1 MYPDPHSNP
10 LLPFTATA
18 EIPFYWQQ
26 YLLANSKSTLYSASA
41 CSVLIQEVYAGT
53 HAFWYLV
60 FNITADDQLIRLV
73 LPPGL
78 FQLLLYNIQNNGEMI
93 FLHQDLGLGISE
105 KDYCYL
111 GGGFSDRDL
120 RVLVSKGTY
129 QTVAF
134 PFSRQNQRSTVTGM
148 RNDETLAFIE
158 EHLMAIGIPLI
169 N

>member
-10 LLPFTATA
+10 LLPFTATT

-26 YLLANSKSTLYSASA
+26 YQLANSKSTLYSASA
-41 CSVLIQEVYAGT
+41 CSILVQEVYVGT
-53 HAFWYLV
+53 HVLWYLV
-60 FNITADDQLIRLV
+60 FNITADDQLIRLA

-78 FQLLLYNIQNNGEMI
+78 FQLLLYNVQNNGEMI
-93 FLHQDLGLGISE
+93 FLHQELGLGISE

-111 GGGFSDRDL
+111 GGGFSAKDL

-158 EHLMAIGIPLI
+158 EHLLAIGIPLI

>member
-10 LLPFTATA
+10 MLPFTATA

-26 YLLANSKSTLYSASA
+26 YLLANSKSTLYCASA
-41 CSVLIQEVYAGT
+41 CRILIQEVYVGN
-53 HAFWYLV
+53 HVLWYLV
-60 FNITADDQLIRLV
+60 FNITRDDLLVKLV

-93 FLHQDLGLGISE
+93 FLHQDSGLGISE
-105 KDYCYL
+105 RDYCYL
-111 GGGFSDRDL
+111 GGGFCDRDL

-134 PFSRQNQRSTVTGM
+134 PFSHQTQRSTVTGM
-148 RNDETLAFIE
+148 KSDETFAFIE
-158 EHLMAIGIPLI
+158 RYLMAIGIPLI